1 MCVATSNGGI
11 DVAPVSKE
19 RVDPILE
26 NYLLALAGVD
36 QCSQNAPET
45 VRSRLAVN
53 LERAE
58 RAYAD
63 AAADGLVEVSA
74 DMEAELCALARG
86 NGQSRRR
93 LHGGCTDHRSAG
105 RAGAGHGAGEP
116 DRESGDPAAGEE
128 MNIITLR
135 PFPGGQPGEKTMH
148 AGLPTLTRMRVGASR
163 PSRPTR

>member
-1 MCVATSNGGI
+1 MCVTTSNGGI
-11 DVAPVSKE
+11 DVAPESKE

-63 AAADGLVEVSA
+63 AAADGLVEVSV
-74 DMEAELCALARG
+74 DMETELCALERG

-93 LHGGCTDHRSAG
+93 LHGGSPITDLLVDLEQG
-105 RAGAGHGAGEP
+105 TDRAN
-116 DRESGDPAAGEE
+116 RIVRAA
-128 MNIITLR
+128 ILR
-135 PFPGGQPGEKTMH
+135 QE
-148 AGLPTLTRMRVGASR
+148 RR
-163 PSRPTR
+163 

>member
-1 MCVATSNGGI
+1 MCVARTEGV
-11 DVAPVSKE
+11 DVPPVTKE

-63 AAADGLVEVSA
+63 AAADGLVEVTP
-74 DMEAELCALARG
+74 DMEAELGALART
-86 NGQSRRR
+86 NAESRRR
-93 LHGGCTDHRSAG
+93 LHRGASITDLLVELEQGTDH
-105 RAGAGHGAGEP
+105 
-116 DRESGDPAAGEE
+116 
-128 MNIITLR
+128 
-135 PFPGGQPGEKTMH
+135 
-148 AGLPTLTRMRVGASR
+148 ASR
-163 PSRPTR
+163 IVRATIFRQ

>member
-1 MCVATSNGGI
+1 MCVTSIGELG
-11 DVAPVSKE
+11 VGPVSRE

-36 QCSQNAPET
+36 QCSGSAAEL

-74 DMEAELCALARG
+74 DMEADLGALEG
-86 NGQSRRR
+86 TNEQSRRR
-93 LHGGCTDHRSAG
+93 LHGGAPITDLLVDLELGTEQANRVVRAAIMRQG
-105 RAGAGHGAGEP
+105 R
-116 DRESGDPAAGEE
+116 R
-128 MNIITLR
+128 
-135 PFPGGQPGEKTMH
+135 
-148 AGLPTLTRMRVGASR
+148 
-163 PSRPTR
+163 

>member
-1 MCVATSNGGI
+1 MRMTASTGEL
-11 DVAPVSKE
+11 DVAPVPKE

-36 QCSQNAPET
+36 QCSTNAPET

-74 DMEAELCALARG
+74 EMEGELEALERT
-86 NGQSRRR
+86 NEQSRRR
-93 LHGGCTDHRSAG
+93 LHGGAPITDLLLEFELATEQAG
-105 RAGAGHGAGEP
+105 RIV
-116 DRESGDPAAGEE
+116 RAAIFRQE
-128 MNIITLR
+128 R
-135 PFPGGQPGEKTMH
+135 
-148 AGLPTLTRMRVGASR
+148 R
-163 PSRPTR
+163 

>member
-1 MCVATSNGGI
+1 MCVASSEGV
-11 DVAPVSKE
+11 DVAPVIKD

-63 AAADGLVEVSA
+63 AAADGLVEVTA
-74 DMEAELCALARG
+74 DMEAELGALARINEG
-86 NGQSRRR
+86 SRRR
-93 LHGGCTDHRSAG
+93 LHRGASITDLLVELEEGTDHAYRIV
-105 RAGAGHGAGEP
+105 RATIF
-116 DRESGDPAAGEE
+116 R
-128 MNIITLR
+128 
-135 PFPGGQPGEKTMH
+135 Q
-148 AGLPTLTRMRVGASR
+148 
-163 PSRPTR
+163 

>member
-1 MCVATSNGGI
+1 MCVATSSGGI
-11 DVAPVSKE
+11 DVPPVSKE

-36 QCSQNAPET
+36 QCSANAPDT

-63 AAADGLVEVSA
+63 AAADGLVEVSG
-74 DMEAELCALARG
+74 DMEAELGDLEQG

-93 LHGGCTDHRSAG
+93 LHGGAPITDLLLELEQG
-105 RAGAGHGAGEP
+105 TDRAN
-116 DRESGDPAAGEE
+116 RIVRAA
-128 MNIITLR
+128 ILR
-135 PFPGGQPGEKTMH
+135 QE
-148 AGLPTLTRMRVGASR
+148 RR
-163 PSRPTR
+163 

>member
-1 MCVATSNGGI
+1 MCVTSNGGI

-36 QCSQNAPET
+36 QCSQNALET

-63 AAADGLVEVSA
+63 AAADGLVDVSA
-74 DMEAELCALARG
+74 DMEAELCALAQA
-86 NGQSRRR
+86 NEQSRRR
-93 LHGGCTDHRSAG
+93 LHSGAPITDLLVDLEQG
-105 RAGAGHGAGEP
+105 TERAN
-116 DRESGDPAAGEE
+116 RIVRAAIFRQE
-128 MNIITLR
+128 R
-135 PFPGGQPGEKTMH
+135 
-148 AGLPTLTRMRVGASR
+148 R
-163 PSRPTR
+163 

>member
-1 MCVATSNGGI
+1 MCVAATNNGGI
-11 DVAPVSKE
+11 DVAPESKE

-63 AAADGLVEVSA
+63 AAADGLRQPNGKLVIAGQSWRHGVPRFG
-74 DMEAELCALARG
+74 LAR
-86 NGQSRRR
+86 
-93 LHGGCTDHRSAG
+93 
-105 RAGAGHGAGEP
+105 
-116 DRESGDPAAGEE
+116 
-128 MNIITLR
+128 I
-135 PFPGGQPGEKTMH
+135 
-148 AGLPTLTRMRVGASR
+148 LP
-163 PSRPTR
+163 

>member
-1 MCVATSNGGI
+1 MCVASSEGI
-11 DVAPVSKE
+11 GVAPVSKE

-63 AAADGLVEVSA
+63 AAADGLVEVSPA
-74 DMEAELCALARG
+74 MDAELGALARI
-86 NGQSRRR
+86 NEDTRRR
-93 LHGGCTDHRSAG
+93 LHR
-105 RAGAGHGAGEP
+105 
-116 DRESGDPAAGEE
+116 
-128 MNIITLR
+128 
-135 PFPGGQPGEKTMH
+135 
-148 AGLPTLTRMRVGASR
+148 GASITDLLVELEQGTDQAFR
-163 PSRPTR
+163 IVRATIFRQ